1 MVLQVLIYLND
12 MKHNLFLILFFLSF
26 YNCVAQVNDTAAA
39 RLNNYRDKV
48 FTVFNKC
55 RLQDE
60 EITKAIKAKKVSD
73 IESGRT
79 ALLQC
84 SMEGMKELGT
94 IENFDGDPAL
104 KFNCRDVLKFY
115 QQLTESDIPQVR
127 DFFILEENFL
137 KKKKEFEMKPV
148 RKHSQAEIYAY
159 NNEIKTYNTAITHYT
174 QLGNFITGSRK
185 LTLYNWNATL
195 KIFMDTH
202 SSH

>member
-1 MVLQVLIYLND
+1 M
-12 MKHNLFLILFFLSF
+12 
-26 YNCVAQVNDTAAA
+26 
-39 RLNNYRDKV
+39 
-48 FTVFNKC
+48 
-55 RLQDE
+55 QDE